1 MAHKAVN
8 VNGCYA
14 LPSSYEENGR
24 VLLIC
29 DFLFDPR
36 VYLNQEDYENLEKNP
51 QAQIS
56 DKTKAE
62 LLAYCDTKIAQ
73 QVKVWNFNAAW
84 RVECPKTN
92 EKFLDPLFEE
102 IKKKYPEKQLLIQ
115 SDVTQHAGES
125 HWRTSDEY
133 IKEFGINDAQII
145 KQTIIEPAEISDRLK
160 KHSNYIVIGD
170 QAYQNAFDK
179 AYQEVSNKIL
189 SDPKDNIQA
198 SREAPHIHRYLVD

>member
-8 VNGCYA
+8 VDGCHA
-14 LPSSYEENGR
+14 QSSSYEEKGR

-29 DFLFDPR
+29 DFLFDSR
-36 VYLNQEDYENLEKNP
+36 VYLNEEDRLNLEKDPN
-51 QAQIS
+51 AQIS

-62 LLAYCDTKIAQ
+62 LLAYCETKFAQ
-73 QVKVWNFNAAW
+73 QVKVWNFNAQW

-92 EKFLDPLFEE
+92 GKFLDPLFEE

-115 SDVTQHAGES
+115 SNVTQHAGES
-125 HWRTSDEY
+125 HWRTSEEY

-160 KHSNYIVIGD
+160 KHSNYIIIGD
-170 QAYQNAFDK
+170 QAYQDAFDK
-179 AYQEVSNKIL
+179 AYQEVF
-189 SDPKDNIQA
+189 DQA
-198 SREAPHIHRYLVD
+198 SDLKITSVKLHRYLVD